1 MPAFGASSTPA
12 FGFNTTPTF
21 GSTPTTLFGNTGMA
35 FGASSTPAFG
45 SQSTPAF
52 GAPSTSLFG
61 SSSTPAFGGSSTP
74 SFGSSGT
81 PAFGGSSTS
90 FSFGSA
96 PSFGQSAPT
105 FGSGPSPFGT
115 QPSPFGAQTS
125 TPAFGSPGF
134 GQSAFGSQGGG
145 SRVSPYTATS
155 EPDASGTQPAGKLES
170 ISAMPTYK
178 DKSHEELRWEDYQR
192 GDKGGP
198 NPAGQQGGITFPTL
212 TPVNPLG
219 QTSAFGQ
226 TSTFGQ
232 TSAFGQPAANP
243 FSSTTSS
250 NPFAPKPAFCPTG
263 FTSPSSSIFSSPFS
277 SSSSSPFGSTSST
290 TPLFGAPSLSGFVS
304 STSPSIFGGGTTPR
318 LALLLHFWLL
328 AGWVNVF
335 FWIWPSFC
343 KHSIIRTVFFDS
355 MIGQTPSPFG
365 QSTGF
370 QQSTPNFG
378 SSLFSTPSTGFGGSL
393 FSSST
398 PSLSN
403 TAGFGQLTPSL
414 STPFQ
419 LSAPAQASSAFSF
432 SNFGQPQTASS
443 GGFGSFPGTFNLGSL
458 GQSAFAQSNIVMQP
472 PLLQILLEHFLW
484 YLRCLSVMWVLLQLS
499 NMEFQA
505 CQCLRNQLLQ

>member
-1 MPAFGASSTPA
+1 FGQSSASPFGSPSVFGQTNSATSNPFSPKPFGSPILLAHRPGVHCLALQLVFSGSLPRQHLVHHHHRRWDSMPSFGASSSRHLEVLHLPLVLLEVSDQLPVSLVHLVARFNRPSQHLEAIFWFFITFFGASSQPAFGATSASAFGSASSPA
-12 FGFNTTPTF
+12 F
-21 GSTPTTLFGNTGMA
+21 GMA

-74 SFGSSGT
+74 SFGSST

-96 PSFGQSAPT
+96 PFFGQSAPT

-125 TPAFGSPGF
+125 TPASKSRFW
-134 GQSAFGSQGGG
+134 AICFGSQGGG

-155 EPDASGTQPAGKLES
+155 EPDASGTQPAGKLNQFLPCLLTR
-170 ISAMPTYK
+170 I
-178 DKSHEELRWEDYQR
+178 KSHEELRWEDYQR

-250 NPFAPKPAFCPTG
+250 NPFAPKPAFWSYWLYIVIE
-263 FTSPSSSIFSSPFS
+263 FNFQLAILFILIKPF
-277 SSSSSPFGSTSST
+277 
-290 TPLFGAPSLSGFVS
+290 
-304 STSPSIFGGGTTPR
+304 
-318 LALLLHFWLL
+318 
-328 AGWVNVF
+328 WVNF
-335 FWIWPSFC
+335 FHHTTIWGSKF
-343 KHSIIRTVFFDS
+343 IRICF
-355 MIGQTPSPFG
+355 
-365 QSTGF
+365 
-370 QQSTPNFG
+370 
-378 SSLFSTPSTGFGGSL
+378 
-393 FSSST
+393 
-398 PSLSN
+398 
-403 TAGFGQLTPSL
+403 
-414 STPFQ
+414 
-419 LSAPAQASSAFSF
+419 
-432 SNFGQPQTASS
+432 
-443 GGFGSFPGTFNLGSL
+443 
-458 GQSAFAQSNIVMQP
+458 
-472 PLLQILLEHFLW
+472 
-484 YLRCLSVMWVLLQLS
+484 
-499 NMEFQA
+499 
-505 CQCLRNQLLQ
+505 